1 MSSPPVA
8 EADAAVVPN
17 PLSSADAADAVLLL
31 GGGLSTHAPLRT
43 VMKFDTH
50 SVHWVEF
57 VHDLQFEGH
66 GAQLPAAESP
76 NWPSGQK
83 VLQLPTATWY
93 ALKGVEELARHVM
106 QRLASAGAVHVL
118 QVGWQGWHVIVE
130 LSLEKPTGHVDTHW
144 PLCM

>member
-31 GGGLSTHAPLRT
+31 GGGRSTHAPLRT

-57 VHDLQFEGH
+57 LHDLQFEGH
-66 GAQLPAAESP
+66 GARLPAAESP

-83 VLQLPTATWY
+83 VLQLPTA
-93 ALKGVEELARHVM
+93 V
-106 QRLASAGAVHVL
+106 
-118 QVGWQGWHVIVE
+118 
-130 LSLEKPTGHVDTHW
+130 
-144 PLCM
+144 